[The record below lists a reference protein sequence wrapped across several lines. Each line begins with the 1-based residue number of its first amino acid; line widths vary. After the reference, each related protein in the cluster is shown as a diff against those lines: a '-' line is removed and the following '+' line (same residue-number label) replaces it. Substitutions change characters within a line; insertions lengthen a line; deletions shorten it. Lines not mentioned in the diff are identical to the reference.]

1 MRTAL
6 AGVVV
11 VALVSAAQA
20 QPREVVRTFQAGVDA
35 FRLGKYDEARALLER
50 ARALDPDLP
59 GPHRFLAA
67 LAQAERRWDDCI
79 ASARKALQ
87 LKPDSTEVA
96 ATRAI
101 HEDCRAGLGRLA
113 FTATYQGGGAIIV
126 VANVEGASVTL
137 GGLRYGATPLGP
149 RALAAGPVDVIV
161 AKQGWRPAL
170 TTVDVLPGIVTDVIV
185 TLEPDPA
192 AGAIAAPAGGID
204 AMTHGWISL
213 GGVGAV
219 DGSTVAVDGEPIDFE
234 PQLALTGGIHEI
246 LIEAPGRERWRRR
259 VRVSRGQRTR
269 IEVELP
275 PIGSRARTRRT
286 AWYVLGGAG
295 VAAAL
300 GTGAALAWDDADDDG
315 DRGRAETWSYI
326 SLGSF
331 GVAAVGAGIGA
342 WLLWKSRVIDVPG
355 RPAPFAIA
363 PILDPGGGLGLGFAM
378 ARAL

>member
-6 AGVVV
+6 AGIVVL
-11 VALVSAAQA
+11 ALVSARAHA

-35 FRLGKYDEARALLER
+35 FRLGKYDEARRLLER
-50 ARALDPDLP
+50 ARALDPELP

-87 LKPDSTEVA
+87 LKPDSSEVA

-101 HEDCRAGLGRLA
+101 HEDCRAGLGRLTFA
-113 FTATYQGGGAIIV
+113 EDYRGGGAIV
-126 VANVEGASVTL
+126 VTANVEGATVTL

-149 RALAAGPVDVIV
+149 RALAVGSVDVIV

-170 TTVDVLPGIVTDVIV
+170 TTIDVLPEIVTDVIV
-185 TLEPDPA
+185 TLEPDPS
-192 AGAIAAPAGGID
+192 AGAIEAPNLE
-204 AMTHGWISL
+204 AMTHGWVSL

-219 DGSTVAVDGEPIDFE
+219 DGSTVAIDGQPIDFE
-234 PQLALTGGIHEI
+234 PQLSLAGGIHEI
-246 LIEAPGRERWRRR
+246 LVEAPGRERWRRR

-275 PIGSRARTRRT
+275 LIGSRARTRRT

-300 GTGAALAWDDADDDG
+300 GTGAALAWDDADDAG
-315 DRGRAETWSYI
+315 DKDRAETWSYI

-331 GVAAVGAGIGA
+331 GLAAVGAGIGA
-342 WLLWKSRVIDVPG
+342 WLLWSSRVIDVPG

-363 PILDPGGGLGLGFAM
+363 PILGPGGGVGLGFAM
-378 ARAL
+378 ARTL